1 MSTIQ
6 SQHNVGRPNTSPPH
20 ASTPQQSPQADER
33 VNTLLKSGPNWS
45 TSPKLPNPAPPTQQA
60 TPQEDPSDLDPLL
73 TKENIK
79 KIIQTPNSPESKAL
93 LEKIRARLT
102 PEKVQ
107 AMLQG
112 PNGEANEQKLKAL
125 GKHLDKAEVD
135 TNLATTNNQMIEEKS
150 RQLSRSNTE
159 MLAKAVEGEGMGDNF
174 SKIKQLEDEKPEML
188 KKLSESNKAA
198 KDLNDIGT
206 SLNEDSINK
215 MRRAPGNTYSYSHM
229 GESSLDAPSEIRNF
243 AASDKLDLSGIHKQL
258 NKPLQVVNQ
267 FTGASGEIKIDYSP
281 STNTS
286 VVSVAAG
293 PGQPHFVVKV
303 FGEVRPDNLIT

>member
-6 SQHNVGRPNTSPPH
+6 AQHNVGHPRTSPPH
-20 ASTPQQSPQADER
+20 ASTPQQSPQTDER

-112 PNGEANEQKLKAL
+112 PKGEANEKKLKDL
-125 GKHLDKAEVD
+125 GKHLNKAEVD
-135 TNLATTNNQMIEEKS
+135 TSLDTTNNQMIKEKS
-150 RQLSRSNTE
+150 RQLSRSNIE
-159 MLAKAVEGEGMGDNF
+159 MLAKSIDGEGMEGYF
-174 SKIKQLEDEKPEML
+174 SNIKQLEDEKPEMV

-206 SLNEDSINK
+206 ALNEDSINK

-293 PGQPHFVVKV
+293 PGQPPFVVKV